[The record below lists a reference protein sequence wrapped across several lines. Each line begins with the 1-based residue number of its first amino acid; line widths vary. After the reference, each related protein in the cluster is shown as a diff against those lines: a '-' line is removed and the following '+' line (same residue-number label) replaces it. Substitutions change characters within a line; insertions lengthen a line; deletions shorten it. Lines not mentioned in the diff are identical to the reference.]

1 MSTDV
6 SLLASMLEILVIA
19 VEILHKVSS
28 QIGLEIDWSETK
40 LQVVDDT
47 SIPPSKESVL
57 DHDVEVVDSFV

>member
-19 VEILHKVSS
+19 VEILHEVSS